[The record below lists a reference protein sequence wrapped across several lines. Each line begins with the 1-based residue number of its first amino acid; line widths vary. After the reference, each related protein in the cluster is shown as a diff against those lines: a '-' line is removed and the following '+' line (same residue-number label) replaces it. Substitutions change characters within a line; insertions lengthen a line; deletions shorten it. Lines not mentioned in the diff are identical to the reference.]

1 MNIKIK
7 INKIPYSH
15 FDFHFIVFLY
25 RKCYFKKFYLMN
37 FVSISFETVII
48 KLLFQKT
55 FSKTFV
61 KLILPKNY
69 ISSNIKRNEIFS
81 IKSCVSISKFL
92 L

>member
-15 FDFHFIVFLY
+15 FDFIVFLY
-25 RKCYFKKFYLMN
+25 RKYYFKKFYLMN

-48 KLLFQKT
+48 KLLFQKI